1 LEFAEFFDK
10 QATVEAAL
18 KNYLP
23 RPNQFEHV
31 AYEAMKYSLMAG
43 GKRFRPVLLLM
54 CYQAFA
60 RDFEKALP
68 SACALEFVHTYSL
81 IHDDLPAMD
90 NDDLRRGQP
99 TCHKKYDEA
108 VALLAGDALF
118 AEAFNLITSH
128 QQGQSEVLVQIIR
141 DLAEATGASGMVGGQ
156 VLDVCLTGQDKVSAE
171 ELFLIH
177 SHKTGKLIVAAA
189 KIGARLAG
197 ATESQ
202 LKAIENYAFNLG
214 MAFQIT
220 DDILDEVG
228 DSALLG
234 KTAGSDRRHKKITYP
249 SIFGLEKAKSKAVAS
264 SQKAIESLEGIKG
277 ESLAKLAQ
285 FVVRRNS

>member
-1 LEFAEFFDK
+1 MEFAEFFDK

-18 KNYLP
+18 EQYIP

-31 AYEAMKYSLMAG
+31 VYEAMKYSLLAG
-43 GKRFRPVLLLM
+43 GKRFRPILLLM
-54 CYQAFA
+54 SYQAFA
-60 RDFEKALP
+60 SDFEKALP
-68 SACALEFVHTYSL
+68 SACAVEFVHTYSL

-99 TCHKKYDEA
+99 TCHKQYDEA

-128 QQGQSEVLVQIIR
+128 QQGQSEILVQIIR
-141 DLAEATGASGMVGGQ
+141 DLAEATGAGGMVGGQ

-189 KIGARLAG
+189 KMGARLAG
-197 ATESQ
+197 ATGSQ
-202 LKAIENYAFNLG
+202 LKAIDDYAFNLG

-228 DSALLG
+228 DSDLLG
-234 KTAGSDRRHKKITYP
+234 KTAGSDRRQKKITYP
-249 SIFGLEKAKSKAVAS
+249 SIFGLEKAKSKAAAS
-264 SQKAIESLEGIKG
+264 SRKAIESLDGIKG

-285 FVVRRNS
+285 FVIRRNS